1 MAMSVQI
8 QLEDETD
15 RWRYT
20 CPNGHR
26 SWEPVN
32 GHFWCAKCSQNYG
45 DDVDPEFGELR
56 DRKTGELLERDEVDL
71 VTPVGPYQDV
81 HREGSA

>member
-1 MAMSVQI
+1 MSVRI
-8 QLEDETD
+8 QLENETD

-20 CPNGHR
+20 CPVGHR

-32 GHFWCAKCSQNYG
+32 GHFWCSKCAKNYG
-45 DDVDPEFGELR
+45 DEVEPEFDQLR
-56 DRKTGELLERDEVDL
+56 DRKTHELLSRSEVVL
-71 VTPVGPYQDV
+71 ETPAGPYQDV